1 MSVLPFVYFRQTQCK
16 EIVEVILLSNQ
27 KDKMRGE
34 NKKTQQKRPKVQ
46 QVCTLLFCAIL
57 IF

>member
-46 QVCTLLFCAIL
+46 
-57 IF
+57 